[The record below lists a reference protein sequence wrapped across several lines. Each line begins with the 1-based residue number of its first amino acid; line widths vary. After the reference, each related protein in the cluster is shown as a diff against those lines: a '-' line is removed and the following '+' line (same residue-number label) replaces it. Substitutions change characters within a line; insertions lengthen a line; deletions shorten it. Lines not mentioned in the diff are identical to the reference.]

1 MTPAWDALIAA
12 FEHAMLADAPA
23 TSDLRDLVTAAI
35 DDGTVDAE
43 LDPAQ
48 TARLLTAL
56 AGGTRDLGPS
66 EADVATALL
75 VATRWLH
82 PPRTGARLEPGPA
95 I

>member
-12 FEHAMLADAPA
+12 FEHAILAETSETPA
-23 TSDLRDLVTAAI
+23 LRRLVVAAI

-48 TARLLTAL
+48 TARLLAAL
-56 AGGTRDLGPS
+56 ATGTRGLGPT

-95 I
+95 V

>member
-12 FEHAMLADAPA
+12 FEHALLSSTTDPE
-23 TSDLRDLVTAAI
+23 DLRGLVDAAI

-43 LDPAQ
+43 LDPVQ

-56 AGGTRDLGPS
+56 AGGTRELRPS
-66 EADVATALL
+66 EADIATALL

-95 I
+95 V

>member
-12 FEHAMLADAPA
+12 FEHALLADAPA
-23 TSDLRDLVTAAI
+23 PEDLRALVDAAI
-35 DDGTVDAE
+35 HDGTVDAE

-48 TARLLTAL
+48 TARLLEAL
-56 AGGTRDLGPS
+56 ASGTRGLDPS

-82 PPRTGARLEPGPA
+82 PPRTGARLEPGSA
-95 I
+95 V

>member
-12 FEHAMLADAPA
+12 FEHAILADVAEPA
-23 TSDLRDLVTAAI
+23 DLRELVIAAI
-35 DDGTVDAE
+35 HDGTVDAE

-48 TARLLTAL
+48 TARLLAAL
-56 AGGTRDLGPS
+56 AGGTRDLVPS

>member
-12 FEHAMLADAPA
+12 FEHAILADP
-23 TSDLRDLVTAAI
+23 TDLGGLRDLVVAAI
-35 DDGTVDAE
+35 HDGTVDAE
-43 LDPAQ
+43 LDPGQ

-56 AGGTRDLGPS
+56 AGGTRELDPS